1 MNRQKYHLFSELLE
15 YPGPRLNERL
25 KECLDLLT
33 EANQEVAT
41 RLKRFLD
48 LTEEMPAGRL
58 EEVYS
63 GTFDLQVVC
72 YPYVGYQ
79 LFGESYK
86 RGAFMVALKER
97 YRDPAIWE
105 GNELPGNLT
114 LVLRFLAETGD
125 DAEREEF
132 ARECLI
138 PSLDKMER
146 GFRDK
151 DNPYLEVIAALSLL
165 LREEYPGAMPALA
178 SPAADPLSHDL
189 IQQEG
194 NGGCASC
201 FSPSVASEER

>member
-1 MNRQKYHLFSELLE
+1 MNRQKYHLFSEILE

-25 KECLDLLT
+25 RESFDLLT
-33 EANQEVAT
+33 GNNQEVST
-41 RLKRFLD
+41 RLKRFLN
-48 LTEEMPAGRL
+48 LTEEMPEGRL

-97 YRDPAIWE
+97 YRACGISE
-105 GNELPGNLT
+105 GNELPDHLT
-114 LVLRFLAETGD
+114 LVLRFLAETVD

-132 ARECLI
+132 ARDCLM
-138 PSLDKMER
+138 PALDKMER
-146 GFRDK
+146 GFGDN
-151 DNPYLEVIAALSLL
+151 DNPYREVISALALL
-165 LREEYPGAMPALA
+165 LREEYPGAMPGLT
-178 SPAADPLSHDL
+178 SPAADPWSHDL